1 MNVKT
6 LMVLILA
13 AGATACGQQNSSTAG
28 ETAAAGPSPAA
39 QQKMLASLPAPY
51 STGDVV
57 NGKKQFGLCRSC
69 HSAEKDGPNMTG
81 PHLYGVFGRPVAA
94 VEDFAYSDALKSAG
108 GTWTP
113 ERLDQWLEHPRT
125 TIPGTK
131 MSFAGLPDA
140 KDRIDLIAFL
150 RTQADS

>member
-1 MNVKT
+1 MSRV
-6 LMVLILA
+6 
-13 AGATACGQQNSSTAG
+13 Q
-28 ETAAAGPSPAA
+28 PA
-39 QQKMLASLPAPY
+39 
-51 STGDVV
+51 DVV
-57 NGKKQFGLCRSC
+57 YFGKLPSRGDFVRNGDASGL
-69 HSAEKDGPNMTG
+69 T
-81 PHLYGVFGRPVAA
+81 
-94 VEDFAYSDALKSAG
+94 
-108 GTWTP
+108 